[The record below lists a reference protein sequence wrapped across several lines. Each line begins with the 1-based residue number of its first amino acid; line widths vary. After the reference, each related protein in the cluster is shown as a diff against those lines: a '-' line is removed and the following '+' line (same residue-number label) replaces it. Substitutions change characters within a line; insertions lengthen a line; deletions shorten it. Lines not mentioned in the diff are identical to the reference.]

1 MYVQLTSMRRAYLV
15 ANYNLETKNVI
26 DNKSNLIKKQKE
38 ASDSYI
44 FTRDGYNMQ
53 IAKLV

>member
-1 MYVQLTSMRRAYLV
+1 MRRAYLV